1 MIFASQV
8 TFLKWFDNSLILDIS
23 NSDSETFFDLTKSV
37 QPNRRLKLSDRTE
50 ELFQMSSIYEDA
62 KIPRIAE
69 KPF

>member
-62 KIPRIAE
+62 KIL
-69 KPF
+69 